1 MKLYNIT
8 IKALTREE
16 NYGILGL
23 TSEMSSLGCLRK
35 GIYINFWIVVSL
47 AALPSKRIKVTE

>member
-8 IKALTREE
+8 IKLLTREE
-16 NYGILGL
+16 IYGILGL
-23 TSEMSSLGCLRK
+23 TSEMSSLECLIR
-35 GIYINFWIVVSL
+35 GIYINLWIVVSL